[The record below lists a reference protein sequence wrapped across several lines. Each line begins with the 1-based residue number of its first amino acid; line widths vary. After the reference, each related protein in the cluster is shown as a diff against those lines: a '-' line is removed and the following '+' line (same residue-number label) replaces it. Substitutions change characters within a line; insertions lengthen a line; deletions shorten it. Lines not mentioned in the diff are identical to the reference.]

1 MKSVHFIDSLLFR
14 YSDMRMALAN
24 RVVDMWQWLG
34 NYFFFF
40 NKFPSCFHNI
50 MRIHMNYY
58 SFNSGLKPLNVIY
71 F

>member
-40 NKFPSCFHNI
+40 NS
-50 MRIHMNYY
+50 
-58 SFNSGLKPLNVIY
+58 PLVFITL
-71 F
+71 

>member
-40 NKFPSCFHNI
+40 K
-50 MRIHMNYY
+50 
-58 SFNSGLKPLNVIY
+58 
-71 F
+71 